1 MDLSLL
7 TDPLI
12 DFYPIPCQSC
22 GKRIDLLH
30 HKFVKHMTDGGTEE
44 EFFIKHEINRLCC
57 RMHIPRQHFVNR
69 GSDYYNLDLIQGKR
83 NLDTGPNSGP
93 VPGITGSVMRVGNI
107 DGKNMY
113 SIGGAGRMGMMR
125 DVPIGMD
132 KSSTPLG
139 GPTYIPQEP
148 VAVPPGYKRVEPKSE
163 QASMQIEPV
172 QIAGLTSLSQ
182 MNKLNAQFGQM
193 NIQPGQTGSLTS
205 GFSASS
211 LLSKVPPP
219 VSPFQSSFP
228 PSSSPFPPSFP
239 PSSSPFPP
247 SSSPFPPSVPGFQSF
262 PPSSSPFPHS
272 FPPSSSPFP
281 PSVPGFQSFSPSVP
295 GFQSFPP
302 SVSAMSLLQQRPS
315 SIGQGLMSQIQLP
328 TTPIRPARPTNIAD
342 LRRTAELASV
352 GTTAIITATLKER
365 TLGYTITPEERKT
378 MSISSAGALVGR
390 EKRKPMKPGQL
401 MDEYVTFYH
410 LPDESET
417 LMSYTSREP
426 PQTGQLLDKYGT
438 RYIPGDQFEVM
449 LPYYMDVG
457 YYPPNIQ
464 DAISMSRPEHL
475 LPKKEDI
482 FNITTVDPNNSHE
495 VLKSVTTKLYPRASA
510 RVGPPVLRGDHV
522 TQYMFAT

>member
-30 HKFVKHMTDGGTEE
+30 FKFVKHMTDGGTEE

-93 VPGITGSVMRVGNI
+93 VPGITGSVMFIGNI
-107 DGKNMY
+107 DGKNIY

-132 KSSTPLG
+132 KSSTRLG

-163 QASMQIEPV
+163 QASMQIEPA

-211 LLSKVPPP
+211 LLRKVPPP
-219 VSPFQSSFP
+219 ASPFQSSFP
-228 PSSSPFPPSFP
+228 PSVPGFQSFP

-247 SSSPFPPSVPGFQSF
+247 SSSPFPPSVS
-262 PPSSSPFPHS
+262 
-272 FPPSSSPFP
+272 
-281 PSVPGFQSFSPSVP
+281 

-315 SIGQGLMSQIQLP
+315 GIGQGLMSQIQLP
-328 TTPIRPARPTNIAD
+328 TTPIRPARPTNITD

-365 TLGYTITPEERKT
+365 TLGHIITPEELKI
-378 MSISSAGALVGR
+378 MSISSTGSLVGQ

-410 LPDESET
+410 LLDESET

-426 PQTGQLLDKYGT
+426 PQPGQLLDEYGT

-449 LPYYMDVG
+449 LPYYMDVE

-482 FNITTVDPNNSHE
+482 FNITTIDPNNSHE

-522 TQYMFAT
+522 TQYMFTT